1 MLFHE
6 WWKLLQ
12 IPTKSHESTFEVKAL
27 EIALDSVDCRIEVS
41 RYTGRYC
48 KILDYDLGK
57 KSKFLISVTF
67 VSTNRQKKNQSWIS
81 YSYRQLILFDYIY
94 LFSFTQS
101 FLKSCQMSL
110 TQQDSK
116 ERRIAMYEL
125 DNDLS
130 LNRK

>member
-1 MLFHE
+1 MLFQK

-48 KILDYDLGK
+48 KILDYNLGK
-57 KSKFLISVTF
+57 KSNFLISVAF
-67 VSTNRQKKNQSWIS
+67 VSTNRQKNQSW
-81 YSYRQLILFDYIY
+81 ILFDYIY

-116 ERRIAMYEL
+116 ERRIAMYG
-125 DNDLS
+125 
-130 LNRK
+130 